1 MKKHLFPLCLIAIS
15 LVSWLLLWDKL
26 PGSLPSHW
34 GVNGEVDKTSST
46 LVSFLFSN
54 ALLIAMYL
62 MMVILPKIDPFKT
75 NYRNFTKSYYKI
87 MYAIISMFFAIS
99 YSILLIGLGVDLD
112 MTKLITVALGALF
125 IILGYSMPKI
135 EQNFFV
141 GIRTPWTISNETVWK
156 KTHALGGK
164 LYFAS
169 GVIALVTLFISSDFA
184 LFAIIVPAILAS
196 IISVIYSYVI
206 HKKISQED

>member
-54 ALLIAMYL
+54 ALLIAVYL

>member
-164 LYFAS
+164 LYFTS

>member
-34 GVNGEVDKTSST
+34 EVNGEVDKTSST

-164 LYFAS
+164 LYFTS

-184 LFAIIVPAILAS
+184 LFAIIVPAILVS